1 VTKEKILELEAR
13 RFKAMCDADAK
24 ALDEVFH
31 RDLKYTH
38 SSGALDSKA
47 SYSKGVLDGLWDYQV
62 ITPREQSVT
71 IVGNAATIHCKLR
84 IDVIVGGEKR
94 TVHSVAMSVWAEDG
108 GRWQC
113 IAVHSTPQA
122 G

>member
-1 VTKEKILELEAR
+1 MTEDEILAREAK
-13 RFKAMCDADAK
+13 RFKAMCDADAA
-24 ALDEVFH
+24 ALDDVFH

-38 SSGALDSKA
+38 SSGALDTKA
-47 SYSKGVLDGLWDYQV
+47 SYSKGVLDGLWDYQAV
-62 ITPREQSVT
+62 TPREQSVT

-108 GRWQC
+108 GKWQC